1 MDNEL
6 NIQGIAE
13 FIFKL
18 FKWICIFAFIFSIV
32 GLAIALKKD
41 YPLVVDS
48 SITTGT
54 IIGFE
59 KKSLNRQG
67 RLTIANMFPY
77 KVAVVSFR
85 DRNGIS
91 RKAVSKF
98 GDNGSQ
104 IGMPVKVI
112 YSNRN
117 PENAI
122 VDEGV
127 FHNWL
132 SEYVWLF
139 VVMASFLGIKRF
151 SKKPE
156 SVPVYK

>member
-1 MDNEL
+1 MNNEL
-6 NIQGIAE
+6 SIQGIAE

-18 FKWICIFAFIFSIV
+18 FRWICIFAFIISIV
-32 GLAIALKKD
+32 GLTMVVKKD
-41 YPLVVDS
+41 YPLVMDS
-48 SITTGT
+48 TITNGT

-59 KKSLNRQG
+59 KQSLNRQG
-67 RLTIANMFPY
+67 KLTIANMFPY
-77 KVAVVSFR
+77 QVAVVSFR

-91 RKAVSKF
+91 RKVISKF

-112 YSNRN
+112 YSNSN

-122 VDEGV
+122 VDEGA

-151 SKKPE
+151 SKEPE
-156 SVPVYK
+156 FTKLKT